1 MSGNDLP
8 DSLPGALV
16 FRALNGLN
24 RFKLLAT
31 LLLVVTLGRPDC
43 SYSQVL
49 EKVKIGLPDF
59 SISFLPFHL
68 AQSQGF
74 FRAEA
79 LEVELIRI
87 SIPVSMVALMN
98 KEIDYAAPT
107 GSVLA
112 SGVRGLPLK
121 VIMYSLRT
129 PLHALM
135 VKPEIKSLAELKG
148 RVIGIASGTT
158 EAILRA
164 ILAHGKMALEKD
176 VKFTLIT
183 ESSNRLGA
191 LSAGRMDGAV
201 LPPPFSVQAE
211 RMGLRRLISAGEVP
225 EIVEG
230 KIAFPPP
237 TGLGVHGDKLQS
249 QPQQIKQMVRA
260 VLKSHDFIRT
270 RKNDTIKIVSNWL
283 KVDNAIATGSY
294 DAFYSSM
301 SPEGSVTE
309 PFMEAVIDQLGQSL
323 KVSEKVPTA
332 RVVDFTIVKD
342 VLGDLRRPPTTR

>member
-1 MSGNDLP
+1 
-8 DSLPGALV
+8 
-16 FRALNGLN
+16 
-24 RFKLLAT
+24 
-31 LLLVVTLGRPDC
+31 
-43 SYSQVL
+43 
-49 EKVKIGLPDF
+49 
-59 SISFLPFHL
+59 LPFHL

-74 FRAEA
+74 FRAEG
-79 LEVELIRI
+79 LEVELVRI

-201 LPPPFSVQAE
+201 LPPPFSVQGE
-211 RMGLRRLISAGEVP
+211 KMGFISAGEVP

-237 TGLGVHGDKLQS
+237 TGLGIHGDKLQS

-270 RKNDTIKIVSNWL
+270 RKNETIKIVSNWL
-283 KVDNAIATGSY
+283 KVDNAIASGSY
-294 DAFYSSM
+294 DAFHSSM
-301 SPEGSVTE
+301 SPEGWVPE
-309 PFMEAVIDQLGQSL
+309 PFMEAVVEQLGQSL

-332 RVVDFTIVKD
+332 RVVDFRIVRD
-342 VLGDLRRPPTTR
+342 ILGESRKTP

>member
-1 MSGNDLP
+1 
-8 DSLPGALV
+8 
-16 FRALNGLN
+16 
-24 RFKLLAT
+24 
-31 LLLVVTLGRPDC
+31 
-43 SYSQVL
+43 
-49 EKVKIGLPDF
+49 
-59 SISFLPFHL
+59 
-68 AQSQGF
+68 
-74 FRAEA
+74 
-79 LEVELIRI
+79 
-87 SIPVSMVALMN
+87 MVALMN

-135 VKPEIKSLAELKG
+135 VKPEIKSLPELKG

-211 RMGLRRLISAGEVP
+211 KMGFRRLISAGEVP

-237 TGLGVHGDKLQS
+237 TGLGVHSDKLQS
-249 QPQQIKQMVRA
+249 HPQQIKQMVRA

-323 KVSEKVPTA
+323 KVSEKVPAA
-332 RVVDFTIVKD
+332 RVVDFRIVRD
-342 VLGDLRRPPTTR
+342 VLAESRKNP